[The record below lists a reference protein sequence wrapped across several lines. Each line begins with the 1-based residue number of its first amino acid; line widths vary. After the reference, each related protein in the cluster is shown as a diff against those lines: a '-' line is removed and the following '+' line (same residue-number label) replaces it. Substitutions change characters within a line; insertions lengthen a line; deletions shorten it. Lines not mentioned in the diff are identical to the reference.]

1 MVNSSIAVAKDNT
14 IRVSPL
20 KLGNITRLIVNLK
33 ASKAINQLK
42 FSQKRISMHVLK
54 VLNAA
59 IANAENNKQLD
70 IDNLFVREA
79 YVGKGLSMKRFRP
92 RAKGRASSIV
102 KPFSKLTIV
111 LEERKNSKSGI
122 KNIQKRYSYFT
133 DKEVQVFQNQDPAEQ
148 GQFLPD

>member
-70 IDNLFVREA
+70 IDNLFVKEA
-79 YVGKGLSMKRFRP
+79 YVGKSLSMKRFRP

-102 KPFSKLTIV
+102 KPFSRLTIV
-111 LEERKNSKSGI
+111 LEERKNSKTEKG
-122 KNIQKRYSYFT
+122 KK
-133 DKEVQVFQNQDPAEQ
+133 
-148 GQFLPD
+148 

>member
-1 MVNSSIAVAKDNT
+1 MVNNSIAVAKDNT

-20 KLGNITRLIVNLK
+20 KLGNIIRLIVNLK

-70 IDNLFVREA
+70 IDNLFVKEA
-79 YVGKGLSMKRFRP
+79 YVGKSLSMKRFRA

-111 LEERKNSKSGI
+111 LEERKNSKFKKG
-122 KNIQKRYSYFT
+122 KK
-133 DKEVQVFQNQDPAEQ
+133 
-148 GQFLPD
+148 

>member
-1 MVNSSIAVAKDNT
+1 MLVNSSIAVAKDNA

-54 VLNAA
+54 VLNSA

-70 IDNLFVREA
+70 IDNLFVKEA
-79 YVGKGLSMKRFRP
+79 YVGKSLSMKRFRP
-92 RAKGRASSIV
+92 RAKGRASRIV
-102 KPFSKLTIV
+102 KPFSRLTIV
-111 LEERKNSKSGI
+111 LEERKNSKSEKG
-122 KNIQKRYSYFT
+122 KK
-133 DKEVQVFQNQDPAEQ
+133 
-148 GQFLPD
+148 

>member
-1 MVNSSIAVAKDNT
+1 MVNNSIAVAKDNT

-33 ASKAINQLK
+33 VSKAINQLK

-70 IDNLFVREA
+70 IDNLFVKEA
-79 YVGKGLSMKRFRP
+79 YVGKSLSMKRFRA

-111 LEERKNSKSGI
+111 LEERKNSKSEKG
-122 KNIQKRYSYFT
+122 KK
-133 DKEVQVFQNQDPAEQ
+133 
-148 GQFLPD
+148 

>member
-42 FSQKRISMHVLK
+42 FSQKRISIHVLK

-70 IDNLFVREA
+70 IDNLFVKEA
-79 YVGKGLSMKRFRP
+79 YVGKSLSMKRFRP
-92 RAKGRASSIV
+92 RAKGRAFSIV

-111 LEERKNSKSGI
+111 LEERKNNKSEKG
-122 KNIQKRYSYFT
+122 KK
-133 DKEVQVFQNQDPAEQ
+133 
-148 GQFLPD
+148 

>member
-42 FSQKRISMHVLK
+42 FSQKRISKHVLK

-111 LEERKNSKSGI
+111 LEERKNSKSEKG
-122 KNIQKRYSYFT
+122 KK
-133 DKEVQVFQNQDPAEQ
+133 
-148 GQFLPD
+148 

>member
-1 MVNSSIAVAKDNT
+1 MVNNSIAIAKDNT
-14 IRVSPL
+14 IRISSL
-20 KLGNITRLIVNLK
+20 KLGNIARLIVNLK
-33 ASKAINQLK
+33 VSKAINQLK
-42 FSQKRISMHVLK
+42 FSQKRISMIVLK

-79 YVGKGLSMKRFRP
+79 YVGKSLSMKRFRP

-111 LEERKNSKSGI
+111 LEERKNDKSEKG
-122 KNIQKRYSYFT
+122 KK
-133 DKEVQVFQNQDPAEQ
+133 
-148 GQFLPD
+148 